1 MDFLELYNISET
13 YMEIINPFRA
23 DKLITVGKYLRLNKG
38 DRLIDFGCGYAE
50 PLLIWARE
58 FGVTGVGIDIRP
70 HVCERAEKKITDC
83 GLSDELKIVCG
94 KGADY
99 KFTPGEYDAA
109 ACIGASFIWGGF
121 PQTLKAMKDAI
132 GPAGRLAIGEPFW
145 INDQVPPEIARRQP
159 DFLTEVEI
167 LQTIRAE
174 GFDLEYVVRA
184 NRDDWDSYEAGNWF
198 GLVRW
203 LEDNPEHPERADVL
217 GRLRNSQDEYLT
229 YGRYHFGWAVYILTR
244 L

>member
-1 MDFLELYNISET
+1 MDFLELYNISEA
-13 YMEIINPFRA
+13 YMEIINPFHA
-23 DKLITVGKYLRLNKG
+23 DKLIKVGKYLRLGKG
-38 DRLIDFGCGYAE
+38 DKLIDFGSGYAE

-70 HVCERAEKKITDC
+70 HVCERAEKKIAASD
-83 GLSDELKIVCG
+83 LSDKLKIVCG

-121 PQTLKAMKDAI
+121 PQTLKAMKTAI

-145 INDQVPPEIARRQP
+145 INDNVPPEIARREP
-159 DFLTEVEI
+159 DFLTESEI
-167 LQTIRAE
+167 LQAIRAE

-184 NRDDWDSYEAGNWF
+184 SRDDWDSYEAGNWF

-203 LEDNPEHPERADVL
+203 LEDNPDHPDRADVL